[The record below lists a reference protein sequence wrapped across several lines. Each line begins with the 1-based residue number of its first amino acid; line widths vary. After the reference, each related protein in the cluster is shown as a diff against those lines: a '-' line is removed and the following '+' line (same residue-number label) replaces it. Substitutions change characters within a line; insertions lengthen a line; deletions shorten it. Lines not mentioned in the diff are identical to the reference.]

1 MSRRP
6 ARQPLRG
13 SVERL
18 LIISSKA
25 GSITPEVD
33 AKLRR
38 AFADYEIVEFD
49 PSRDFRRILKP
60 GATVVAAGGDGTI
73 GFVSRALAET
83 DHRLGVLS
91 LGTYNNFA
99 RALGMPDN
107 LDRAIRVIQAGNA
120 RPVTLGRV
128 NGKPFLE
135 AAAVGLFGEAIALG
149 EAAKDRHFGD
159 LRVAFGQV
167 TKAKPFQYRISG
179 DIEGHGS
186 ALSLVFANTP
196 SMGARMPVGDGTPED
211 AHLELS
217 VHVGES
223 RTDIIG
229 RILTSAIAGR
239 HEEAHLGMSFHF
251 RNLRITTTPRV
262 RVFADNMS
270 AGRTPVTISAEVG
283 ALQVILPARSRH
295 RSETRK

>member
-1 MSRRP
+1 MSK
-6 ARQPLRG
+6 RG
-13 SVERL
+13 SKSQPAGGVDQL
-18 LIISSKA
+18 LIISRGA
-25 GSITPEVD
+25 GSITQEVED
-33 AKLRR
+33 RLRA
-38 AFADYEIVEFD
+38 AFADFHVIDFD
-49 PSRDFRRILKP
+49 PSTDFRRLLNP
-60 GATVVAAGGDGTI
+60 GARVVAAGGDGTI
-73 GFVSRALAET
+73 GFVSRALVET
-83 DHRLGVLS
+83 DHHLGVLS

-99 RALGMPDN
+99 RALGMPES
-107 LDRAIRVIQAGNA
+107 LDQAIKVVRGGQA

-135 AAAVGLFGEAIALG
+135 AAAIGLFGEAIALG

-159 LRVAFGQV
+159 MRLAFGKV
-167 TKAKPFQYRISG
+167 TRAKPFQYRLSG

-223 RTDIIG
+223 RTDILG
-229 RILTSAIAGR
+229 RILSSAIAGR
-239 HEEAHLGMSFHF
+239 HGEEHLGMSFHF

-262 RVFADNMS
+262 SVFADNMA
-270 AGRTPVTISAEVG
+270 AGRTPVTITAEVG
-283 ALQVILPARSRH
+283 ALKVILPARRGPV
-295 RSETRK
+295 RAAKP